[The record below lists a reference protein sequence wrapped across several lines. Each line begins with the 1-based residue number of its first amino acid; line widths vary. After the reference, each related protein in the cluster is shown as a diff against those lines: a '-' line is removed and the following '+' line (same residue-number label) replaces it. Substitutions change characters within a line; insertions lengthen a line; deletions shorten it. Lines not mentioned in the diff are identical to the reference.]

1 MDFGIWQAYGNFL
14 NKNMMAVIIIE
25 LTFCTMWADSLSKM
39 AQKFSNLKNHR

>member
-25 LTFCTMWADSLSKM
+25 LTFVPCG
-39 AQKFSNLKNHR
+39 QII